1 MNTSES
7 GLLEP
12 QNEISSQFGHVL
24 DLPDAKSKPLDDRF
38 SEWNLR
44 LLHSFFSEAS
54 KGEEVFL
61 RVDKEF
67 LDQIGQDIGGDAGFL
82 EAVRTGPIW
91 ANPGGSLAQ
100 RICDLVAQRKGNAH
114 KRNYMDPGSLDPTYL
129 GLHAPAYL
137 PYLAALVRN
146 DAENPN
152 SYYGGLLADLK
163 LHHTFGP
170 NDMDRVESAWAD
182 LQKWTERNA
191 GRFGSFKLRRLG
203 GYHRI
208 GVPRSQSILKPQDIE
223 NLAQAFVQAQIRPG
237 QELSDASLTQ
247 ILDEARATKRIF
259 TAGFQK
265 ALDIPDFEQPILA
278 AISTAYSDWDGT
290 LPDKNSSSHKYY
302 SSTDLNDL
310 KGIGV
315 GISLVVMQDD
325 PLKISP
331 RWRLPAIQDTG
342 KFVLSHNELKWNGC
356 FSGTEGTNCTSSA
369 NQEAGFWS
377 IVEQASENALQFN
390 VQYLGS
396 DESEPTTL
404 QLLLR
409 RHLLWVLVPAFDSV
423 TGDLEL
429 REGDLPGSG
438 QAFLL
443 APPNS
448 FASLKSYLE
457 RVNPAHKLISA
468 AGLPDNWLFVH
479 LVACD
484 TLTLEQRLLPDGED
498 CAHPKPRT
506 IRFVGGRSIRRG
518 YSRMYLPY
526 DLPMIEL
533 DAPEGAHITCSQDI
547 IIQETFLPT
556 YASPGEQAQ
565 LIPLRRFEIRLPT
578 ARSASYVLHA
588 TAKNGTQLGQA
599 KLRVAGLGG
608 DFVDTGRPFS
618 LDNLGIPMTSDEGLS
633 GVFLPVIKQSAF
645 KVVGFDLKP
654 VELGPTVK
662 HDAAVIDVR
671 KKFLDSLA
679 QSGSFDY
686 GVARNQL
693 QRLIR
698 TSDASGDP
706 SLILLDLCRR
716 GHLEISRTH
725 KGHIA
730 RIHSVKPTFY
740 SLPSTCHDQQIW
752 GVAGTL
758 RISHWEKIARAE
770 KAWSTRSL
778 ITDVAEFESWRLLI
792 INEFEAKKTLDQIG
806 FQFTQTPCISIAN
819 WAGSLKEFR
828 NETFHNTMESIGSV
842 RDNAMRFHAG
852 KGRFT
857 ASPCGNTSELWKVQ
871 DLDTGMDNLYVLADQ
886 GEYAFVRDSR
896 WGVWLALDAFAKW
909 VSIRTGLEDLHPI
922 PITYERNN
930 GTVWLPARIGLPSVL
945 ERALVLCAGYAPEVL
960 TLQKQETNGSGSR
973 ISLSYTVDGPTV
985 FFANRFYNDMAEGK
999 WLAYRHVPEMVANLI
1014 ATKLG
1019 AVLDTF

>member
-1 MNTSES
+1 MNASED

-12 QNEISSQFGHVL
+12 QTEIPSQFGHVQE
-24 DLPDAKSKPLDDRF
+24 LPDSKSKPLDDRF

-44 LLHSFFSEAS
+44 FLHSFFSEAS

-82 EAVRTGPIW
+82 DAVRTGHIW

-100 RICDLVAQRKGNAH
+100 RIRDLVEQRKGDANN
-114 KRNYMDPGSLDPTYL
+114 RNYMDPGALDPTYL

-137 PYLAALVRN
+137 PYLAALIRN

-152 SYYGGLLADLK
+152 SYYGGLQADLK

-170 NDMDRVESAWAD
+170 NEMDRVESAWAD

-237 QELSDASLTQ
+237 QELSEASLSR

-290 LPDKNSSSHKYY
+290 LTDKNSSSHY
-302 SSTDLNDL
+302 SPTDLKDL
-310 KGIGV
+310 KRVGV
-315 GISLVVMQDD
+315 GISLVVVQDD
-325 PLKISP
+325 PLEISP
-331 RWRLPAIQDTG
+331 RWRLPALKDTG

-369 NQEAGFWS
+369 KQDAEFWR
-377 IVEQASENALQFN
+377 IAEQASENALQFN
-390 VQYLGS
+390 VQYLGIE
-396 DESEPTTL
+396 ESEPTTL

-423 TGDLEL
+423 TGNLEL

-443 APPNS
+443 APPHS

-457 RVNPAHKLISA
+457 RVKPDHKLISA
-468 AGLPDNWLFVH
+468 AGIPDNWLFVN

-484 TLTLEQRLLPDGED
+484 SLTLEQRLLPDGEE
-498 CAHPKPRT
+498 CAHPKPRS

-533 DAPEGAHITCSQDI
+533 DAPEGTRITCSQDI
-547 IIQETFLPT
+547 IIHETFLPT
-556 YASPGEQAQ
+556 YANTGEQAQ
-565 LIPLRRFEIRLPT
+565 LIPLRRFEIRLPS

-608 DFVDTGRPFS
+608 DFVDMGRPFS

-633 GVFLPVIKQSAF
+633 GVFLPVIEQSAF

-654 VELGPTVK
+654 VELGAIVK
-662 HDAAVIDVR
+662 HDAVIIDVR

-698 TSDASGDP
+698 TSDAFGDP
-706 SLILLDLCRR
+706 ALILLDLCRR

-740 SLPSTCHDQQIW
+740 SLPSTSHGPQIW

-758 RISHWEKIARAE
+758 RISHWENIARAE
-770 KAWSTRSL
+770 KAWSTHSL
-778 ITDVAEFESWRLLI
+778 ITNAVEFESWRLLI

-806 FQFTQTPCISIAN
+806 FQLTQTPCISIAN
-819 WAGSLKEFR
+819 WAGSLKAFT
-828 NETFHNTMESIGSV
+828 NVTLHNTMESIGSA
-842 RDNAMRFHAG
+842 RDSAMRFHAG
-852 KGRFT
+852 QGRFT
-857 ASPCGNTSELWKVQ
+857 ANPCGNTSELWKVQ

-886 GEYAFVRDSR
+886 GRYAFVRDSR

-930 GTVWLPARIGLPSVL
+930 GTVWLPARLGLPSVL

-960 TLQKQETNGSGSR
+960 TLQKQETNGPGNR

-999 WLAYRHVPEMVANLI
+999 WLAYRHVPEVVANLI

-1019 AVLDTF
+1019 AVLDIF

>member
-1 MNTSES
+1 MNTSED
-7 GLLEP
+7 GLLEL
-12 QNEISSQFGHVL
+12 QNEIFSQFGHVQY
-24 DLPDAKSKPLDDRF
+24 LPNDKSKPLDDRF

-82 EAVRTGPIW
+82 DAVRTGPLW
-91 ANPGGSLAQ
+91 ASPGGSLAQ
-100 RICDLVAQRKGNAH
+100 RICDLVKQRKGNAH
-114 KRNYMDPGSLDPTYL
+114 NRNYADPGSLDPTYL
-129 GLHAPAYL
+129 GLLAPAYL
-137 PYLAALVRN
+137 PYLAALIRN

-152 SYYGGLLADLK
+152 SYYEGLQTDLK
-163 LHHTFGP
+163 LHHTFGHHE
-170 NDMDRVESAWAD
+170 MDRVESAWAD

-203 GYHRI
+203 GYRRI

-237 QELSDASLTQ
+237 QELAEESLTR
-247 ILDEARATKRIF
+247 ILDEARAAKRIF

-265 ALDIPDFEQPILA
+265 ALDNPDFEQPILA

-290 LPDKNSSSHKYY
+290 LTDKNSSSRKNY
-302 SSTDLNDL
+302 SSTDLNGL
-310 KGIGV
+310 KGYGV
-315 GISLVVMQDD
+315 SVSLVVVQDA

-356 FSGTEGTNCTSSA
+356 FSSTEGTNCTLSA
-369 NQEAGFWS
+369 KQEAEFWR
-377 IVEQASENALQFN
+377 IVEQTSETALQFN
-390 VQYLGS
+390 VQCRGIE
-396 DESEPTTL
+396 ESEPTTL
-404 QLLLR
+404 QLLLK

-423 TGDLEL
+423 TGNLEL
-429 REGDLPGSG
+429 REGALPGSG

-443 APPNS
+443 APPHS

-457 RVNPAHKLISA
+457 RAKPSHKLISA

-498 CAHPKPRT
+498 CAHPKPRV

-533 DAPEGAHITCSQDI
+533 DAPEGARITCSQEI
-547 IIQETFLPT
+547 IIQETLLPT
-556 YASPGEQAQ
+556 YTSTGEQAQ

-588 TAKNGTQLGQA
+588 IAKNGSQLGQA

-618 LDNLGIPMTSDEGLS
+618 LDNLGMPMTSDEGLS
-633 GVFLPVIKQSAF
+633 GVSLSVIKQSVV
-645 KVVGFDLKP
+645 KVVGFDLSP
-654 VELGPTVK
+654 MELGSTVK
-662 HDAAVIDVR
+662 HGAVIIDVR

-698 TSDASGDP
+698 ASDAFNDP
-706 SLILLDLCRR
+706 VLILLDLCRA
-716 GHLEISRTH
+716 GHLEISRTN

-730 RIHSVKPTFY
+730 RIHSVKPTLY
-740 SLPSTCHDQQIW
+740 SLPSTSNGLQIW

-758 RISHWEKIARAE
+758 RISHWEKIARVE
-770 KAWSTRSL
+770 KAWSTHSL
-778 ITDVAEFESWRLLI
+778 ITHAAEFESWRLII
-792 INEFEAKKTLDQIG
+792 INEFEAKKILDQID
-806 FQFTQTPCISIAN
+806 FQLIQTPCTSIAG
-819 WAGSLKEFR
+819 WAGSLKEFS
-828 NETFHNTMESIGSV
+828 NVTLHNTMESIGSA
-842 RDNAMRFHAG
+842 RDSAMRFHAG
-852 KGRFT
+852 QGRFT
-857 ASPCGNTSELWKVQ
+857 ANPCGNTSELWKVQ

-886 GEYAFVRDSR
+886 GRYAFVRDSR

-909 VSIRTGLEDLHPI
+909 VSVRIGLDDLHPV

-945 ERALVLCAGYAPEVL
+945 ERALVLCAGYPPEFL

-973 ISLSYTVDGPTV
+973 ISLSYTVDGPIV
-985 FFANRFYNDMAEGK
+985 FSANRFYNDMAEGR
-999 WLAYRHVPEMVANLI
+999 WLAYRHVPEVVANLI
-1014 ATKLG
+1014 VTKLG
-1019 AVLDTF
+1019 AVLDIF

>member
-1 MNTSES
+1 MNASED

-12 QNEISSQFGHVL
+12 QTEIPSQFGHVQE
-24 DLPDAKSKPLDDRF
+24 LPDSKSKPLDDRF

-82 EAVRTGPIW
+82 DAVRIGHIW
-91 ANPGGSLAQ
+91 ANPDGSLAQ
-100 RICDLVAQRKGNAH
+100 RIRDLVEQRKGDANN
-114 KRNYMDPGSLDPTYL
+114 RNYMDPGALDPTYL

-137 PYLAALVRN
+137 PYLAALIRN

-152 SYYGGLLADLK
+152 SYYGGLQADLK

-170 NDMDRVESAWAD
+170 NEMDRVESAWAD

-223 NLAQAFVQAQIRPG
+223 SLAQAFVQAQIRPG
-237 QELSDASLTQ
+237 QELSKASLSR

-290 LPDKNSSSHKYY
+290 LTDKNSSSHY
-302 SSTDLNDL
+302 SSTDLKDL
-310 KGIGV
+310 KGV
-315 GISLVVMQDD
+315 GISLVVVQDA
-325 PLKISP
+325 PLEISP
-331 RWRLPAIQDTG
+331 RWRLPALQDTG
-342 KFVLSHNELKWNGC
+342 KFVLSHNELKWKGC

-369 NQEAGFWS
+369 KQDAEFWR
-377 IVEQASENALQFN
+377 IAEQASENTLQFN
-390 VQYLGS
+390 VQYLGIE
-396 DESEPTTL
+396 ESEPTTL

-423 TGDLEL
+423 TGNLEL

-443 APPNS
+443 APPHS

-457 RVNPAHKLISA
+457 RVKPDHKLISA
-468 AGLPDNWLFVH
+468 AGIPDNWLFVN

-484 TLTLEQRLLPDGED
+484 SLTLEQRLLPDGEE
-498 CAHPKPRT
+498 CAHPKPRS

-533 DAPEGAHITCSQDI
+533 DAPEDTRITCSQDI
-547 IIQETFLPT
+547 IIHETFLPT
-556 YASPGEQAQ
+556 YANTGEQAQ
-565 LIPLRRFEIRLPT
+565 LIPLRRFEIRLPS

-588 TAKNGTQLGQA
+588 TTKNGTQLGQA

-608 DFVDTGRPFS
+608 DFVDIGRPFS

-633 GVFLPVIKQSAF
+633 GVFLPVIEQSAF

-654 VELGPTVK
+654 VELGAIVK
-662 HDAAVIDVR
+662 HDAVIIDVR

-698 TSDASGDP
+698 TSDAFGDP
-706 SLILLDLCRR
+706 ALILLDLCRR

-740 SLPSTCHDQQIW
+740 SLPSTSHGPQIW

-758 RISHWEKIARAE
+758 RISHWENIARAE
-770 KAWSTRSL
+770 KAWTTHSL
-778 ITDVAEFESWRLLI
+778 ITNAVEFESWRLLI

-806 FQFTQTPCISIAN
+806 FQLTQTPCISIAN
-819 WAGSLKEFR
+819 WAGSLKEFT
-828 NETFHNTMESIGSV
+828 NVTLHNTMESIGSA
-842 RDNAMRFHAG
+842 RGSAMRFHAG
-852 KGRFT
+852 QGRFT
-857 ASPCGNTSELWKVQ
+857 ANPCGNTSELWKVQ

-886 GEYAFVRDSR
+886 GRYAFVRDSR

-960 TLQKQETNGSGSR
+960 TLQKQETNGSGNR

-999 WLAYRHVPEMVANLI
+999 WLAYRHVPEVVANLI

-1019 AVLDTF
+1019 AVLDIF